1 MRDVRYTKNMSD
13 FQFPKIQ
20 SDVLILKD
28 GPDGS
33 QSQLIFHVENGDYFA
48 MIATLL
54 GFVEESAQKLQEKD
68 EAMKVAQEQIALLRA
83 NLMYLQENYTI
94 EPKKPS

>member
-1 MRDVRYTKNMSD
+1 MSN

-20 SDVLILKD
+20 SDVLVLKD

-54 GFVEESAQKLQEKD
+54 GFVEESAQRLQEKD

-94 EPKKPS
+94 EPKKPQ